1 VNEAMVTVFNEEG
14 RPLITI
20 YKHYGGHPEGLGVFL
35 RRFLKDRT
43 VIRGNPTPELR
54 DRLKMSNG
62 MGDLAAQLICE
73 LKKKSFVGDV
83 YISPIGINMGVKYT
97 YNIRFGGYGHPVTLE
112 VRKTQYGEES

>member
-1 VNEAMVTVFNEEG
+1 MNEAVITVFNEEG
-14 RPLITI
+14 RPLIAI
-20 YKHYGGHPEGLGVFL
+20 FKYYGGHPEGLGVFL

-43 VIRGNPTPELR
+43 VIRGNPNPELR
-54 DRLKMSNG
+54 DRLKIANG

-83 YISPIGINMGVKYT
+83 YISPIGINMGVKYI

-112 VRKTQYGEES
+112 VRKTHYGEES